1 MRLKRITKQTQT
13 NQRGK
18 RAAGQIY
25 VSSFAKC
32 YFLML
37 FSHRSDSENKN
48 TQDSSMKKYQKASM
62 YCSFYKINIFL
73 FVENS
78 NQEI

>member
-1 MRLKRITKQTQT
+1 
-13 NQRGK
+13 
-18 RAAGQIY
+18 
-25 VSSFAKC
+25 
-32 YFLML
+32 ML

-78 NQEI
+78 NQEIWNSENTINIQLFKTKSSLVNFII